1 VPVLKNG
8 EFLRKDIDAFLKELS
23 SYHLHTDYHFG
34 GYGKVNDELV
44 QFVKRFVAATGIL
57 IDPIYTGK
65 MLYALYDL
73 ASKNCFPPGSRIL
86 AIHTGG
92 IWGLL
97 GMKEK
102 FKI

>member
-1 VPVLKNG
+1 M
-8 EFLRKDIDAFLKELS
+8 KDEIDQLLIKPGD
-23 SYHLHTDYHFG
+23 YDLHIGYHFG
-34 GYGKVNDELV
+34 GYGKIDSELIAFIK
-44 QFVKRFVAATGIL
+44 QFVSNTGIL
-57 IDPIYTGK
+57 IEPVYTGK

-73 ASKNCFPPGSRIL
+73 AAKDYFAPGSKIL

-102 FKI
+102 FL